1 MLIQF
6 TCSNYRSIK
15 EPVVFSMAAS
25 KDDSIKGSLI
35 SFGKGRYLRVAEVYG
50 ANGSGKTSL
59 LDALLL
65 MYRIVLTSNTVQP
78 GFPILRYPHKL
89 SKKKEPTLF
98 AVIFE
103 KNGVKYSYGFSY
115 NEDGIVDEYLHYWPG
130 VKRAVI
136 FERTSF
142 MDYQFADSFKKAG
155 DNCKGR
161 IKPNKLLLSCAANE
175 TDIPQVSAAFM
186 FFLENLLFFRESES
200 LFNYSMHQLKN
211 SPQMKAK
218 FLRFMRSIGC
228 DLVDIKI
235 KDGQQILVDD
245 AVSIT
250 TTPQMMQNT
259 IGYELKLV
267 YKNFEVDYR
276 EESSGVKKLFQ
287 FICPMMDVLTNNRV
301 LVCDEIEA
309 HLHPSIVAE
318 IIKRFCQNRDSSSQ
332 LITATHDSDLLD
344 LNEVRRDQIWFTEL
358 NPKTRSTDLYSL
370 AELKNVRKDENIKK
384 GYILGRY
391 GAIPMLNSNFREK

>member
-15 EPVVFSMAAS
+15 DPVVFSMAAS
-25 KDDSIKGSLI
+25 KDDCIKDSLI

-78 GFPILRYPHKL
+78 GFSILRYPHKL
-89 SKKKEPTLF
+89 SKQKAPTSF
-98 AVIFE
+98 SVVFE

-115 NEDGIVDEYLHYWPG
+115 NKDGIVDEYLHYWPG

-136 FERTSF
+136 FERTSL

-155 DNCKGR
+155 DNCRGR
-161 IKPNKLLLSCAANE
+161 MKPNKLLLSCAANE

-186 FFLENLLFFRESES
+186 FFLENLVFFRESES

-211 SPQMKAK
+211 SPQMKAE
-218 FLRFMRSIGC
+218 FLGFMRNIGC
-228 DLVDIKI
+228 DLVDVKI
-235 KDGQQILVDD
+235 KEGQQVLVDD

-250 TTPQMMQNT
+250 TTPQMMQSS

-287 FICPMMDVLTNNRV
+287 FVCPMMDALTNNRV
-301 LVCDEIEA
+301 LICDEIEA

-318 IIKRFCQNRDSSSQ
+318 IIKRFCRNKDSKSQ

-344 LNEVRRDQIWFTEL
+344 LNEVRRDQVWFTEM